1 MILKFVFVLNLLL
14 MQNQKIAVG
23 DAIPKFEL
31 QNQNDEVVAIES
43 FIGKPFVLYFYPKDD
58 TPGCTME
65 ACTFRDQYEDFREV
79 GAEVIGVSADSP
91 ESHKNFAKKHNLPFV
106 LLSDHKNE
114 VRKMFG
120 VPSSMFGLL
129 PGRVTYIIDKEGIVS
144 HVFDSQMQAKKHVK
158 EAIEHLKN

>member
-1 MILKFVFVLNLLL
+1 

-31 QNQNDEVVAIES
+31 QNQNDETVAIES
-43 FIGKPFVLYFYPKDD
+43 FFGKPFVLYFYPKDD

-91 ESHKNFAKKHNLPFV
+91 DSHKNFAKKHNLPFV

-129 PGRVTYIIDKEGIVS
+129 PGRVTYIIDEKGTVS